1 MPSSWAKWVSA
12 RKLLPSLP
20 LLLKTIPF
28 SKSILASKVTNR
40 ILLPEK
46 TREWILPVSNRKS
59 IFVYSYLKKAGAQN
73 SIWWNIS
80 SNNTLFNVQQ
90 NVSFSRIFLLKR
102 KLYEYMNTDEFSLEQ
117 IQIARKTFTFLLSSP
132 FWIMNGKISRPLLP
146 VPSAS
151 HNSSFRKLLSGG

>member
-80 SNNTLFNVQQ
+80 SNNTLFNV
-90 NVSFSRIFLLKR
+90 SFSRIFLLKR
-102 KLYEYMNTDEFSLEQ
+102 KLYEYMNTDEFSFEQ
-117 IQIARKTFTFLLSSP
+117 IQIARKTFLLSSP